1 MTIVSCGMIVRS
13 PEGMLL
19 AHATYTPR
27 WDIPKGRLEDNETPL
42 NAALRECFEETN
54 LDLFEHSAAIVDLGQ
69 HSYIRGKDL
78 HLFVLDLPEALN
90 LDDCRCHT
98 LIEQNGKIFPETDR
112 WEWVAFDHVL
122 NKVGK
127 GLGNLLIANNIV
139 PDRGKNWWNERQ
151 KKAALR

>member
-1 MTIVSCGMIVRS
+1 MNIVSCGLVVRS

-54 LDLFEHSAAIVDLGQ
+54 LDLFEHRLKIVDLGMQ
-69 HSYIRGKDL
+69 RYIRGKDL
-78 HLFVLDLPEALN
+78 HLFVLDLPAP
-90 LDDCRCHT
+90 LDLDECRCHT
-98 LIEQNGKIFPETDR
+98 LIEENGKAFPETDR
-112 WEWVAFDHVL
+112 WEWVPFDQVL

-127 GLGNLLIANNIV
+127 ALGNRLIAHQIV
-139 PDRGKNWWNERQ
+139 PDPGKNWWLERS
-151 KKAALR
+151 KKTRL